1 MCVCISCCKGHISER
16 EALAHEKLQAAEKM
30 AEEMLLRQQLSFV
43 ENLQD
48 RTVSFS
54 GFECRQFMSVPEEGN
69 LEVSKQAMEEAAPR
83 SQKYNQEIRGIGV
96 STRSSWRCFDLT
108 HDTEMGGMYLDVGS
122 FKTQHPRKK
131 EKLQTDCG
139 RHVFLDL
146 FMFCVRMRSP
156 IRSSG

>member
-43 ENLQD
+43 ENLQN

-83 SQKYNQEIRGIGV
+83 SQKYNQEIRGN
-96 STRSSWRCFDLT
+96 TRNRCLN
-108 HDTEMGGMYLDVGS
+108 
-122 FKTQHPRKK
+122 
-131 EKLQTDCG
+131 
-139 RHVFLDL
+139 
-146 FMFCVRMRSP
+146 
-156 IRSSG
+156 